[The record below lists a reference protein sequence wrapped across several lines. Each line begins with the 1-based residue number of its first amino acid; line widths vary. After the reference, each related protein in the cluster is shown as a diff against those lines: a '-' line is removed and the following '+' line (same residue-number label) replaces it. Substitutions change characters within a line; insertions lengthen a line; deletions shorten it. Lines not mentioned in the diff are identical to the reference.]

1 VVSLDALDVLLPGAE
16 PLPGFGGV
24 LVVGRQQVDAVEDEG
39 RGDVL
44 AGGCGRGA
52 GALEFVGHLDDAL
65 DGPGQGIVHGVF
77 SCWA

>member
-39 RGDVL
+39 RGDVF
-44 AGGCGRGA
+44 A
-52 GALEFVGHLDDAL
+52 GALCVNI
-65 DGPGQGIVHGVF
+65 Q
-77 SCWA
+77 SNSS